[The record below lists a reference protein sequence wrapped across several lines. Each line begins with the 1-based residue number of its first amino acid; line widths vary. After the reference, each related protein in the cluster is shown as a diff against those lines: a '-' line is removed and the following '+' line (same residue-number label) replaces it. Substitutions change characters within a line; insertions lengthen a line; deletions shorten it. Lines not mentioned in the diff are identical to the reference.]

1 MDNERS
7 LEEYVLSQD
16 GIIFRGTYKYP
27 VPLPWN
33 FGQVSRA
40 KLTRP
45 VTHMLSEKQA
55 SSVPDPGHCSGSGNS
70 KMSILTKLMGFY
82 VTANTPQLLKGCQGN
97 TLIEFS
103 VSKAV
108 FFQPLIR
115 FFS

>member
-40 KLTRP
+40 ELTCP
-45 VTHMLSEKQA
+45 VTHMLSEKEA
-55 SSVPDPGHCSGSGNS
+55 SSVPDPGHHCGSGNR
-70 KMSILTKLMGFY
+70 K
-82 VTANTPQLLKGCQGN
+82 QLLCDYKHAAAAKM
-97 TLIEFS
+97 
-103 VSKAV
+103 VSGKHAD
-108 FFQPLIR
+108 
-115 FFS
+115 

>member
-7 LEEYVLSQD
+7 LTEYVLSQD

-33 FGQVSRA
+33 FGQVSKA

-45 VTHMLSEKQA
+45 ITHMLSEKQV
-55 SSVPDPGHCSGSGNS
+55 SSVPDPGHRPGPGKR
-70 KMSILTKLMGFY
+70 KMSILTKFMGFY
-82 VTANTPQLLKGCQGN
+82 VTANTPQLLKGCQGYI
-97 TLIEFS
+97 LIEFF

-108 FFQPLIR
+108 FFNL
-115 FFS
+115 